1 MNPLRAAVIR
11 ELLRCGGWV
20 QREALDGLTSSVV
33 ALDDVLADLV
43 VDGEAEHRR
52 HIGYRLT
59 GSALVRHACQRLEQD
74 PTLQRAVV
82 GYERATEEGV
92 QTVLGMAQRHPD
104 LPGGMVGYEL
114 ALPVVG
120 SQSEGLTQAMRVLS
134 SFSRNLK

>member
-1 MNPLRAAVIR
+1 MNPLRTSVIR
-11 ELLRCGGWV
+11 ELLRRGSWV
-20 QREALDGLTSSVV
+20 PRAALDGLTTSAV

-43 VDGEAEHRR
+43 IDGEVEHRR
-52 HIGYRLT
+52 HVGYRLT
-59 GSALVRHACQRLEQD
+59 GSPLVRHACQRLEQD

-82 GYERATEEGV
+82 GYERATEGGV

-120 SQSEGLTQAMRVLS
+120 SQSEGLTQAMCLLS
-134 SFSRNLK
+134 SFQGN